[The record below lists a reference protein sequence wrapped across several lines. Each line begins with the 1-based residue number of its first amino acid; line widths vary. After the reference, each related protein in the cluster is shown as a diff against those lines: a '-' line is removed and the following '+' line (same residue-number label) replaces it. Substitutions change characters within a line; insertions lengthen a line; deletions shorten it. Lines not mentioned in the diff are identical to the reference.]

1 MHSAQDDTVELM
13 DNVEDVKET
22 MTHLGLSQET
32 YSNLHE
38 YNEAQ
43 KKTDQVIEVM
53 KYESEGGTVE
63 NQEKIYQ
70 EFMRKFQ
77 RQIRETSE
85 TALQHVE
92 NNIKHLPRSLFDKF
106 LEKPESEGYAENF
119 VAEVEEKLF
128 TGEKDQWPEDEHE
141 AKAFEEYNKFLYD
154 DPIDSDASDEE
165 FAIRKKIHD
174 TAMSVHGEEVK
185 HIVHSRR

>member
-13 DNVEDVKET
+13 DSVEDVKET

-70 EFMRKFQ
+70 EFMRKF
-77 RQIRETSE
+77 
-85 TALQHVE
+85 
-92 NNIKHLPRSLFDKF
+92 
-106 LEKPESEGYAENF
+106 
-119 VAEVEEKLF
+119 
-128 TGEKDQWPEDEHE
+128 
-141 AKAFEEYNKFLYD
+141 
-154 DPIDSDASDEE
+154 
-165 FAIRKKIHD
+165 
-174 TAMSVHGEEVK
+174 
-185 HIVHSRR
+185 